1 LVDAELGEFPTA
13 EWVWVAAEAAA
24 VVAAAFTFSE
34 SFASVIRGEGGL
46 VGGDGGGIGG
56 GGNWMWNRTPLRP
69 VPHSA
74 PQLV

>member
-1 LVDAELGEFPTA
+1 MVDAELGELPTA
-13 EWVWVAAEAAA
+13 EWVWIAAEAA
-24 VVAAAFTFSE
+24 VAAAFPFSE
-34 SFASVIRGEGGL
+34 SFASLIRGDGGV
-46 VGGDGGGIGG
+46 VGGDGGGVGG